1 MNYGL
6 RIKSLREK
14 NGDTQEDLANK
25 LGISRCYVAMME
37 RGTKPVSLPIADAVA
52 TLYGVT
58 LDDLRE

>member
-1 MNYGL
+1 MAYG
-6 RIKSLREK
+6 RKIKNLREA
-14 NGDTQEDLANK
+14 NGDTQSDLAEK

-58 LDDLRE
+58 LEDLRG

>member
-1 MNYGL
+1 MAYGQK
-6 RIKSLREK
+6 IKSLREA
-14 NGDTQEDLANK
+14 NGDTQSDLAEK

-58 LDDLRE
+58 LEYLRG